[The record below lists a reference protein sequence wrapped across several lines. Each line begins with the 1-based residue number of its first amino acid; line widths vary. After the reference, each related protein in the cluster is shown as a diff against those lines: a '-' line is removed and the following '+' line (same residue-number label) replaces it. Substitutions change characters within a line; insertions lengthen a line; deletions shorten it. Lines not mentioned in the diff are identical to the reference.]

1 MKVKFLIQILLLLF
15 ASITLFSAIYFYSI
29 TNIDKSSMP
38 KLIKEENKHDESLK
52 NSSID
57 NDNSTSNVLRNMVYE
72 NFDNRGN
79 RYEIYA
85 DTSEF
90 KDLNSKKIFM
100 KGVRAKIN
108 LDNMNFI
115 TISSEE
121 AIFDNESLTTNF
133 SKNVILDYLNHN
145 IKGESLELL
154 FDKNLIIMKDQIIY
168 KNIDTELVADQ
179 IIIDLI
185 TKDSKIFMNDKNRK
199 IKILNKN

>member
-1 MKVKFLIQILLLLF
+1 MKVKFLVQILLFLF

-29 TNIDKSSMP
+29 TNIDKSSKS
-38 KLIKEENKHDESLK
+38 KLIKEENKHDKSLQ

-57 NDNSTSNVLRNMVYE
+57 NNNSTSNVLKNMVFE

-121 AIFDNESLTTNF
+121 AIFDNENLTTNF

-154 FDKNLIIMKDQIIY
+154 FDKNLITMKDQIIY

-199 IKILNKN
+199 IKILNEN

>member
-145 IKGESLELL
+145 IKSESLELL
-154 FDKNLIIMKDQIIY
+154 FDKNLITMKDQIIY

-199 IKILNKN
+199 IKILNEN

>member
-1 MKVKFLIQILLLLF
+1 MKVKFLVQILLFLF

-121 AIFDNESLTTNF
+121 AIFDNENLTTNF

-154 FDKNLIIMKDQIIY
+154 FDKNLITMKDQIIY

-199 IKILNKN
+199 IKILNEN

>member
-1 MKVKFLIQILLLLF
+1 MKVKFLVQILLFLF
-15 ASITLFSAIYFYSI
+15 ASITLFSVIYFYSI
-29 TNIDKSSMP
+29 ANIDKSSKS

-57 NDNSTSNVLRNMVYE
+57 NENSTSNVLRNMVYE

-121 AIFDNESLTTNF
+121 AIFDNKSLTTNF

-199 IKILNKN
+199 IKILNEN

>member
-1 MKVKFLIQILLLLF
+1 MKVKFLIQILLFLI

-29 TNIDKSSMP
+29 TNIDKSSKS
-38 KLIKEENKHDESLK
+38 KLIKEENKHDKSLK
-52 NSSID
+52 NSSIN

-79 RYEIYA
+79 KYEIYA

-145 IKGESLELL
+145 IKSESLELL
-154 FDKNLIIMKDQIIY
+154 FDKNLITMKDQIIY

-199 IKILNKN
+199 IKILNEN

>member
-1 MKVKFLIQILLLLF
+1 MKVKFLVQILLFLF
-15 ASITLFSAIYFYSI
+15 ASITLFSVIYFYSI
-29 TNIDKSSMP
+29 ANIDKSSKS

-57 NDNSTSNVLRNMVYE
+57 NENSTSNVLRNMVYE

-90 KDLNSKKIFM
+90 KDLNTKKIFM

-145 IKGESLELL
+145 IKSESLELL
-154 FDKNLIIMKDQIIY
+154 FDKNLITMKDQIIY

-199 IKILNKN
+199 IKILNEN

>member
-1 MKVKFLIQILLLLF
+1 MKVKFLIQILLFLF

-29 TNIDKSSMP
+29 TNIDKSSKS

-90 KDLNSKKIFM
+90 KDLNTKKIFM

-145 IKGESLELL
+145 IKSESLELL
-154 FDKNLIIMKDQIIY
+154 FDKNLITMKDQIIY

-199 IKILNKN
+199 IKILNEN

>member
-79 RYEIYA
+79 KYEIYA

-108 LDNMNFI
+108 LDNMSFI

-121 AIFDNESLTTNF
+121 AIFENESLTTNF

-154 FDKNLIIMKDQIIY
+154 FDKNLITMKDQIIY

-199 IKILNKN
+199 IKILNEN

>member
-1 MKVKFLIQILLLLF
+1 MKVKFLIQILLFLF
-15 ASITLFSAIYFYSI
+15 ASMTLFSAIYFYSI
-29 TNIDKSSMP
+29 TNIDKSSKS

-57 NDNSTSNVLRNMVYE
+57 NENSTSNVLRNMVYE

-121 AIFDNESLTTNF
+121 AIFDNQSLTTNF

-145 IKGESLELL
+145 IKSESLELL
-154 FDKNLIIMKDQIIY
+154 FDKNLITMKDQIIY

-199 IKILNKN
+199 IKILNEN

>member
-1 MKVKFLIQILLLLF
+1 MKVKFLVQILLFLF

-29 TNIDKSSMP
+29 TNIDKSSKP

-154 FDKNLIIMKDQIIY
+154 FDKNLITMKDQIIY

-199 IKILNKN
+199 IKILNEN

>member
-1 MKVKFLIQILLLLF
+1 MKVKFLVQILLFLF

-29 TNIDKSSMP
+29 TNIDKSSKS
-38 KLIKEENKHDESLK
+38 KLIKEENKQDESLK

-57 NDNSTSNVLRNMVYE
+57 NDNSTSNILRNMVYE

-154 FDKNLIIMKDQIIY
+154 FDKNLITMKDQIIY

-199 IKILNKN
+199 IKILNEN

>member
-1 MKVKFLIQILLLLF
+1 MKVKFLVQILLFLF

-29 TNIDKSSMP
+29 TNIDKSSKS
-38 KLIKEENKHDESLK
+38 KLIKEENKHDKSLQ

-57 NDNSTSNVLRNMVYE
+57 NNNSTSNVLKNMVFE

-154 FDKNLIIMKDQIIY
+154 FDKNLITMKDQIIY

-199 IKILNKN
+199 IKILNEN

>member
-90 KDLNSKKIFM
+90 KDINSKKIFM

-121 AIFDNESLTTNF
+121 AIFENESLTTNF

-154 FDKNLIIMKDQIIY
+154 FDKNLITMKDQIIY

-199 IKILNKN
+199 IKILNEN

>member
-1 MKVKFLIQILLLLF
+1 MKVKFLIQILLFLF

-29 TNIDKSSMP
+29 TNIDKSSKS

-90 KDLNSKKIFM
+90 KDINSKKIFM

-145 IKGESLELL
+145 IKSESLELL
-154 FDKNLIIMKDQIIY
+154 FDKNLITMKDQIIY

-199 IKILNKN
+199 IKILNEN

>member
-29 TNIDKSSMP
+29 TNIDKSSKS

-79 RYEIYA
+79 KYEIYA

-90 KDLNSKKIFM
+90 KDLNTKKIFM

-199 IKILNKN
+199 IKILNEN

>member
-1 MKVKFLIQILLLLF
+1 MKVKFLVQILLFLF

-29 TNIDKSSMP
+29 TNIDKSSKS
-38 KLIKEENKHDESLK
+38 KLIKEENKQDESLK

-121 AIFDNESLTTNF
+121 AIFDNENLTTNF

-154 FDKNLIIMKDQIIY
+154 FDKNLITMKDQIIY

-185 TKDSKIFMNDKNRK
+185 TKDSKIFMNDKNKK

>member
-90 KDLNSKKIFM
+90 KDINSKKIFM

-154 FDKNLIIMKDQIIY
+154 FDKNLITMKDQIIY

>member
-1 MKVKFLIQILLLLF
+1 MKVKFLIQILLFLF

-29 TNIDKSSMP
+29 TNIDKSSKS

-90 KDLNSKKIFM
+90 IDLNSKKIFM

-145 IKGESLELL
+145 IKSESLELL

-199 IKILNKN
+199 IKILNEN

>member
-1 MKVKFLIQILLLLF
+1 MKVKFLVQILLFLF
-15 ASITLFSAIYFYSI
+15 ASITLFSVIYFYSI
-29 TNIDKSSMP
+29 ANIDKSPKS

-90 KDLNSKKIFM
+90 KDINSKKIFM

-145 IKGESLELL
+145 IKSESLELL

>member
-29 TNIDKSSMP
+29 TNIDKSSKS
-38 KLIKEENKHDESLK
+38 KLIKEENKHDKSLK

-79 RYEIYA
+79 KYEIYA

-145 IKGESLELL
+145 IKSESLELL
-154 FDKNLIIMKDQIIY
+154 FDKNLITMKDQIIY

>member
-1 MKVKFLIQILLLLF
+1 MKVKFLVQILLFLF

-29 TNIDKSSMP
+29 TNIDKSSKP
-38 KLIKEENKHDESLK
+38 KLIKEKNKHDESLK

-57 NDNSTSNVLRNMVYE
+57 NNNSTSNILRNMVYE

-79 RYEIYA
+79 KYEIYA

-154 FDKNLIIMKDQIIY
+154 FDKNLITMKDQIIY

-185 TKDSKIFMNDKNRK
+185 TKDSKIFMNDKNKK

>member
-154 FDKNLIIMKDQIIY
+154 FDKNLITMKDQIIY

-199 IKILNKN
+199 IKILNEN

>member
-1 MKVKFLIQILLLLF
+1 MKVKFLVQILLFLF
-15 ASITLFSAIYFYSI
+15 ASITLFSVIYFYSI
-29 TNIDKSSMP
+29 ANIDKSSKS

-52 NSSID
+52 NSSI
-57 NDNSTSNVLRNMVYE
+57 NNENSTSNVLRNMVYE

-90 KDLNSKKIFM
+90 IDLNSKKIFM

-199 IKILNKN
+199 IKILNEN

>member
-1 MKVKFLIQILLLLF
+1 MKVKFLVQILLFLF

-29 TNIDKSSMP
+29 TNIDKSSKS
-38 KLIKEENKHDESLK
+38 KLIKEENKQDESLK

-121 AIFDNESLTTNF
+121 AIFDNENLTTNF

-154 FDKNLIIMKDQIIY
+154 FDKNLITMKDQIIY

>member
-1 MKVKFLIQILLLLF
+1 MKVKFLIQILLFLF

-29 TNIDKSSMP
+29 TNIDKSSKS

-52 NSSID
+52 NSSI
-57 NDNSTSNVLRNMVYE
+57 NNENSTSNVLRNMVYE

-90 KDLNSKKIFM
+90 IDLNSKKIFM

-108 LDNMNFI
+108 LDNMSFI

-121 AIFDNESLTTNF
+121 AIFENESLTTNF

-145 IKGESLELL
+145 IKSESLELL
-154 FDKNLIIMKDQIIY
+154 FDKNLITMKDQIIY

-199 IKILNKN
+199 IKILNEN

>member
-29 TNIDKSSMP
+29 TNIDKSSKS

-154 FDKNLIIMKDQIIY
+154 FDKNLITMKDQIIY

>member
-1 MKVKFLIQILLLLF
+1 MKVKFLVQILLFLF
-15 ASITLFSAIYFYSI
+15 ASITLFSVIYFYSI
-29 TNIDKSSMP
+29 ANIDKSSKS
-38 KLIKEENKHDESLK
+38 KLIKEENKHDKSLK
-52 NSSID
+52 NSSIN

-90 KDLNSKKIFM
+90 KDINSKKIFM

-108 LDNMNFI
+108 LDNMSFI

-121 AIFDNESLTTNF
+121 AIFENESLTTNF

-145 IKGESLELL
+145 IKSESLELL
-154 FDKNLIIMKDQIIY
+154 FDKNLITMKDQIIY

-199 IKILNKN
+199 IKILNEN

>member
-1 MKVKFLIQILLLLF
+1 MKVKFLIQILLFLF

-29 TNIDKSSMP
+29 TNIDKSSKS

-90 KDLNSKKIFM
+90 KDLNTKKIFM

-121 AIFDNESLTTNF
+121 AIFDNQSLTTNF

-145 IKGESLELL
+145 IKSESLELL
-154 FDKNLIIMKDQIIY
+154 FDKNLITMKDQIIY

-199 IKILNKN
+199 IKILNEN

>member
-1 MKVKFLIQILLLLF
+1 MKVKFLVQILLFLF

-29 TNIDKSSMP
+29 TNIDKSSKS
-38 KLIKEENKHDESLK
+38 KLIKEENKQDESLK

-79 RYEIYA
+79 KYEIYA

-108 LDNMNFI
+108 LDNMSFI

-121 AIFDNESLTTNF
+121 AIFENESLTTNF

-154 FDKNLIIMKDQIIY
+154 FDKNLITMKDQIIY

-199 IKILNKN
+199 IKILNEN

>member
-1 MKVKFLIQILLLLF
+1 MKVKFLVQILLFLF
-15 ASITLFSAIYFYSI
+15 ASITLFSVIYFYSI
-29 TNIDKSSMP
+29 ANIDKSSKS

-90 KDLNSKKIFM
+90 KDLNTKKIFM

-145 IKGESLELL
+145 IKSESLELL

-199 IKILNKN
+199 IKILNEN

>member
-1 MKVKFLIQILLLLF
+1 MKVKFLVQILLFLF
-15 ASITLFSAIYFYSI
+15 ASITLFSAIYFYSN
-29 TNIDKSSMP
+29 TNIDKSSMS

-154 FDKNLIIMKDQIIY
+154 FDKNLITMKDQIIY

-199 IKILNKN
+199 IKILNEN

>member
-90 KDLNSKKIFM
+90 KDLNTKKIFM

-145 IKGESLELL
+145 IKSESLELL
-154 FDKNLIIMKDQIIY
+154 FDKNLITMKDQIIY

-199 IKILNKN
+199 IKILNEN

>member
-1 MKVKFLIQILLLLF
+1 MKVKFLIQILLFLF

-29 TNIDKSSMP
+29 TNIDKSSKS

-52 NSSID
+52 NSSI
-57 NDNSTSNVLRNMVYE
+57 NNENSTSNVLRNMVYE

-90 KDLNSKKIFM
+90 IDLNSKKIFM

-145 IKGESLELL
+145 IKSESLELL
-154 FDKNLIIMKDQIIY
+154 FDKNLITMKDQIIY

-199 IKILNKN
+199 IKILNEN

>member
-79 RYEIYA
+79 KYEIYA

>member
-52 NSSID
+52 NSSIN

-90 KDLNSKKIFM
+90 KDINSKKIFM

-121 AIFDNESLTTNF
+121 AIFDNQSLTTNF

-154 FDKNLIIMKDQIIY
+154 FDKNLITMKDQIIY

-199 IKILNKN
+199 IKILNEN

>member
-29 TNIDKSSMP
+29 TNIDKSSKS

-154 FDKNLIIMKDQIIY
+154 FDKNLITMKDQIIY

-199 IKILNKN
+199 IKILNEN

>member
-1 MKVKFLIQILLLLF
+1 MKVKFLVQILLFLF
-15 ASITLFSAIYFYSI
+15 ASITLFSVIYFYSI
-29 TNIDKSSMP
+29 ANIDKSSKS

-52 NSSID
+52 NSSI
-57 NDNSTSNVLRNMVYE
+57 NNENSTSNVLRNMVYE

-90 KDLNSKKIFM
+90 IDLNSKKIFM

>member
-1 MKVKFLIQILLLLF
+1 MKVKFLVQILLFLF
-15 ASITLFSAIYFYSI
+15 ASITLFSVIYFYSI
-29 TNIDKSSMP
+29 ANIDKSSKS

-79 RYEIYA
+79 KYEIYA

-90 KDLNSKKIFM
+90 KDINSKKIFM

-145 IKGESLELL
+145 IKSESLELL
-154 FDKNLIIMKDQIIY
+154 FDKNLITMKDQIIY

-199 IKILNKN
+199 IKILNEN

>member
-1 MKVKFLIQILLLLF
+1 MKVKFLVQILLFLF
-15 ASITLFSAIYFYSI
+15 ASITLFSVIYFYSI
-29 TNIDKSSMP
+29 ANIDKSSKS

-52 NSSID
+52 NSSI
-57 NDNSTSNVLRNMVYE
+57 NNENSTSNVLRNMVYE

-90 KDLNSKKIFM
+90 KDLNTKKIFM

-145 IKGESLELL
+145 IKSESLELL
-154 FDKNLIIMKDQIIY
+154 FDKNLITMKDQIIY

-199 IKILNKN
+199 IKILN